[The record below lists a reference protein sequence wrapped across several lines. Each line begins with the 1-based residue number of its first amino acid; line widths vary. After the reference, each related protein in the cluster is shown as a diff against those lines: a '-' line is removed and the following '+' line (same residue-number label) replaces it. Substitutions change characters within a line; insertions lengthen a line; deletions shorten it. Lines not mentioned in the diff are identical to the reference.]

1 MLSTRDIC
9 AKFGTAQE
17 YDVFC
22 KEWAK
27 ACYKLNPS
35 EQNRE
40 RLEQSKKSP
49 AEIAAEKE
57 RESNGDIHESDKG

>member
-1 MLSTRDIC
+1 MLDTKDIC
-9 AKFGTAQE
+9 AKFGTAQQ

-35 EQNRE
+35 EQNRV

-49 AEIAAEKE
+49 AEKE
-57 RESNGDIHESDKG
+57 SEQDGGIHESDKR

>member
-1 MLSTRDIC
+1 MLDTKDIC

-27 ACYKLNPS
+27 ACYKLNPT
-35 EQNRE
+35 EKNRK

-49 AEIAAEKE
+49 AKKE
-57 RESNGDIHESDKG
+57 SEQDGGIHESD